1 MPQLRDSGT
10 RSLHATEPVPS
21 AEMDGFCRIFGVETE
36 YGVAVTGAERPVDA
50 GQVAMTMFQP
60 IVSRSRS
67 TNTYLANGSRLYLDV
82 GSHPEY
88 ATAEARDPREALAQ
102 DLAGEHVMRNLALKA
117 QRKLRESYGAH
128 ATIHVFKNNVDSAG
142 HAFGCHENYLVR
154 RFVPLETIEHQL
166 LPFLITRQLYTGA
179 GRMTPDGFQITQR
192 ADFLDEA
199 VSSATT
205 RSRPMVNT
213 RDEPHADPDSFRR
226 LHVIIGDSN
235 RSQWSTWMKL
245 AVTHLVLCAIEDAF
259 RHGVPSGFEQ
269 YAFADPAAANRTV
282 SRFLDNPRAELTLES
297 GESVCSHWVCSA
309 GIMRRSRPS
318 SKPMA
323 MRWQVRCRPPRSTRL
338 SGEWSRVLDALERG
352 AYDAL
357 ADRVDWAAKK
367 RLFDALKRRRPD
379 VTFAQ
384 MEQLEL
390 DYHDIANGRLY
401 GSLVSPQ
408 PDA

>member
-1 MPQLRDSGT
+1 
-10 RSLHATEPVPS
+10 
-21 AEMDGFCRIFGVETE
+21 
-36 YGVAVTGAERPVDA
+36 
-50 GQVAMTMFQP
+50 
-60 IVSRSRS
+60 
-67 TNTYLANGSRLYLDV
+67 
-82 GSHPEY
+82 
-88 ATAEARDPREALAQ
+88 
-102 DLAGEHVMRNLALKA
+102 
-117 QRKLRESYGAH
+117 
-128 ATIHVFKNNVDSAG
+128 
-142 HAFGCHENYLVR
+142 
-154 RFVPLETIEHQL
+154 
-166 LPFLITRQLYTGA
+166 
-179 GRMTPDGFQITQR
+179 MTPDGFQITQR

-259 RHGVPSGFEQ
+259 RHGTPSGFEHC
-269 YAFADPAAANRTV
+269 AFADPAAANRTV
-282 SRFLDNPRAELTLES
+282 SRFLDDPHAELTLES
-297 GESVCSHWVCSA
+297 GESVSA
-309 GIMRRSRPS
+309 LGLQRRYYAAVKAFIKTHVDALASSLPATTIDTIM
-318 SKPMA
+318 
-323 MRWQVRCRPPRSTRL
+323 
-338 SGEWSRVLDALERG
+338 GEWSRVLDALERG

-401 GSLVSPQ
+401 GSLVARNQMRELLTGDNVEYAVHNP
-408 PDA
+408 PTDTRAALRGRFVDAALNVGAQFSADWTHLALTAPERREAILLDPFEAEPTLGFEQLMEALN